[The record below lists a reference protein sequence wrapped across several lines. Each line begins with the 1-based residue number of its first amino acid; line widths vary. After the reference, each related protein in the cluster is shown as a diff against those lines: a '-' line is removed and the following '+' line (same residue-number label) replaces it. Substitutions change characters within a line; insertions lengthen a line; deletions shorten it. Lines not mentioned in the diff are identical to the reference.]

1 MAKVVI
7 RSGGKTLFSGEVDA
21 PSVKVV
27 DGKVEVSASAP
38 AEKKEQV

>member
-7 RSGGKTLFSGEVDA
+7 RSGGKTLFSGDVDE
-21 PSVKVV
+21 PKVSVS
-27 DGKVEVSASAP
+27 DGKVSVSASAP

>member
-21 PSVKVV
+21 PSMKVA

-38 AEKKEQV
+38 VKKEQQV